1 MPAKL
6 KKLLERLDPAILDAI
21 NNPKK
26 AQKTARIG
34 MLIQQTLYRRLLYW
48 WGCRKTLGSFGESR
62 NLVFGG
68 IGISVKNRGYEEGL
82 SKGSGPRS
90 AGGR

>member
-21 NNPKK
+21 NNPEKS
-26 AQKTARIG
+26 QKTARIG
-34 MLIQQTLYRRLLYW
+34 MLVQQTLYRRLLYR
-48 WGCRKTLGSFGESR
+48 WGCQKTKGSFGESR

-68 IGISVKNRGYEEGL
+68 IGISAK
-82 SKGSGPRS
+82 S
-90 AGGR
+90 ATISRTGGR